1 MGISLGPLDM
11 QSFDDTPGVKSQQK
25 KYVEYVFENF
35 FVYTNRVTKTKLRQP
50 SSEIG
55 PSPKQDWYIS
65 EIHTRCVSIENCKW
79 GITTLKDPTT
89 IKKM

>member
-11 QSFDDTPGVKSQQK
+11 QSFDDIPGVKSQQK

-35 FVYTNRVTKTKLRQP
+35 RVYTNRVTNTKLRQP

-55 PSPKQDWYIS
+55 PSPEQDWYIS
-65 EIHTRCVSIENCKW
+65 EIHTRCVPPENLSW
-79 GITTLKDPTT
+79 TITKLKDLHP
-89 IKKM
+89 IKFN